1 MDTIRFRILA
11 WGAFTLA
18 CPGASAVASLL
29 PLGTPVAGA
38 EAGYAVALDGT
49 RAAVGAPGESTG
61 RGAAYVVDCGTE
73 ACSPAQRVVPAGL
86 EQRDLYGLSI
96 AVSGDTLAVGAPGDR
111 EGAVYVFVRSGS
123 AWVQQAKLRAFD
135 GRNGDEFGDAV
146 ALEGDRLV
154 VGARGADDRRGVVYV
169 YLRSGTAWALDARL
183 QPAGLAEN
191 SQFGA
196 SVALD
201 GSTLVA
207 GAPWFPGPSAGDWGH
222 GAAWVYVRGGSWS
235 QQARLQTG
243 SAADGAQF
251 GTSVALDGDR
261 IAVGVAGGDGFRGS
275 VEIFQRSATTWSQ
288 TALIGS
294 PLTAPGHAF
303 GWSVALDGG
312 TLLVGAPYSA
322 SGDAACGR
330 VYAYA
335 DDAGSWVDASV
346 RPLLLPQL
354 RETTGFALAARDGR
368 VVVGQPGSDRAGLL
382 LTGAAGWSDP
392 AQLTFGD
399 GYESGDAACVVGA
412 P

>member
-1 MDTIRFRILA
+1 MLA
-11 WGAFTLA
+11 LGLA
-18 CPGASAVASLL
+18 LPALPLSASSL

-38 EAGYAVALDGT
+38 EAGFAVALDAT
-49 RAAVGAPGESTG
+49 RVLVGAPGESTG
-61 RGAAYVVDCGTE
+61 RGAAYVVDCASE
-73 ACSPAQRVVPAGL
+73 ACSPAQRVVPTGL
-86 EQRDLYGLSI
+86 EQRDLYGLSV
-96 AVSGDTLAVGAPGDR
+96 AVSGDTLVAGAPGDR

-135 GRNGDEFGDAV
+135 GRNGDEFGHAV
-146 ALEGDRLV
+146 ALQGDRLV

-169 YLRSGTAWALDARL
+169 FARSGSAWALDARL
-183 QPAGLAEN
+183 QPAALAIE
-191 SQFGA
+191 SQFGS

-207 GAPWFPGPSAGDWGH
+207 GAPWAPGPSAGDWGH
-222 GAAWVYVRGGSWS
+222 GAAYVYLRGAGWS
-235 QQARLQTG
+235 QQARLQSG

-251 GTSVALDGDR
+251 GGSVGLLGDR

-275 VEIFQRSATTWSQ
+275 VEIFERSAGTWAQ

-303 GWSVALDGG
+303 GRSVALDADR
-312 TLLVGAPYSA
+312 LLVGAPYSA
-322 SGDAACGR
+322 AGDAACGR

-335 DDAGSWVDASV
+335 ATGGSWVEAPV
-346 RPLLLPQL
+346 RPLLVPHA
-354 RETTGFALAARDGR
+354 RETSGFAVAAAGGR
-368 VVVGQPGSDRAGLL
+368 AVVGQPGSDRAGLL

-392 AQLTFGD
+392 TQLTFGD
-399 GYESGDAACVVGA
+399 GYESGDASCVAGA